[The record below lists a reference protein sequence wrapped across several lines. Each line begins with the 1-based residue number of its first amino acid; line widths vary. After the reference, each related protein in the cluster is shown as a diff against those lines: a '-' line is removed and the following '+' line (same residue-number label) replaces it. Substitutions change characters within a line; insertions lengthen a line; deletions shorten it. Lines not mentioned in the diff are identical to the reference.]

1 MTTTDPVMPRARRRG
16 ITVSARWKITAWI
29 MLTTLLLLVVVLVTA
44 RNLSLRDADVR
55 ANNDVEQEVAELRR
69 FAAEGVD
76 PTTTRPF
83 TTVERMLEVYLSR
96 QSPALGEVMFGVIGG
111 RIIEGPSDGRLRL
124 ITDDPALLDVMV
136 RGTAT
141 GGVLDSG
148 AGAIR
153 WGRLTIDNLGGAAGT
168 FVVAVFTQP
177 ARDLVDR
184 TIFTI
189 TMVGLGGLMLTTGI
203 AYLVAGRILAPV
215 RTVRTVAA
223 DIGESDLT
231 TRVPV
236 HGRDEIGAL
245 AETFN
250 EMLDRIES
258 AYTTQRQFV
267 DDAGHELR
275 TPITVVRGHLE
286 LLPDDPEERAKTLAL
301 VDSELVRMGRIV
313 SDLLMLAK
321 AEQPDFVV
329 GRSVDVAALV
339 LDIESKVQ
347 ALGDRRWLLM
357 EVAEGHAVLDPER
370 VTQAIL
376 QLASN
381 AVAHTED
388 GSTIRLG
395 SRYVEDAGTCYLSLW
410 ITDEG
415 PGVRPEDAATI
426 FERFQRG
433 GGPADRTATTRRSG
447 AGLGLAIVR
456 AIADGHHGT
465 AWVRSIYGQGA
476 TFGLDVPVGTAT
488 EYSTAPADTRPIT
501 RPVTKEIP

>member
-1 MTTTDPVMPRARRRG
+1 MT
-16 ITVSARWKITAWI
+16 
-29 MLTTLLLLVVVLVTA
+29 
-44 RNLSLRDADVR
+44 
-55 ANNDVEQEVAELRR
+55 
-69 FAAEGVD
+69 
-76 PTTTRPF
+76 
-83 TTVERMLEVYLSR
+83 
-96 QSPALGEVMFGVIGG
+96 SPHGF
-111 RIIEGPSDGRLRL
+111 PC
-124 ITDDPALLDVMV
+124 
-136 RGTAT
+136 
-141 GGVLDSG
+141 
-148 AGAIR
+148 
-153 WGRLTIDNLGGAAGT
+153 
-168 FVVAVFTQP
+168 
-177 ARDLVDR
+177 
-184 TIFTI
+184 
-189 TMVGLGGLMLTTGI
+189 
-203 AYLVAGRILAPV
+203 
-215 RTVRTVAA
+215 
-223 DIGESDLT
+223 
-231 TRVPV
+231 
-236 HGRDEIGAL
+236 GRDEIGAL

-395 SRYVEDAGTCYLSLW
+395 SRYVEDAGTCYLS
-410 ITDEG
+410 
-415 PGVRPEDAATI
+415 
-426 FERFQRG
+426 
-433 GGPADRTATTRRSG
+433 
-447 AGLGLAIVR
+447 
-456 AIADGHHGT
+456 
-465 AWVRSIYGQGA
+465 
-476 TFGLDVPVGTAT
+476 
-488 EYSTAPADTRPIT
+488 
-501 RPVTKEIP
+501 